1 MKKLTIGLIGN
12 PNSGKTTLFNQLTGA
27 RQRVGN
33 WAGVTVERKE
43 GQFATTDHQVTLV
56 DLPGTYSLTTISSQT
71 SLDEQIACHY
81 ILSGDADLLINVVDA
96 SNLERNLYLTLQLL
110 ELGIPCIV
118 ALNML
123 DIAEKQQVRID
134 VDALSTRLG
143 CPVVPLVSTRGRGI
157 EALKLAIDRHNAND
171 NVELVHYAQP
181 LLREA
186 GFLADAM
193 AQEMPLQQR
202 RWLGLQ
208 MLEGDIY
215 SRAYA
220 GEAAQNLDTSL
231 ARLKDEMDDPALHIA
246 DARYQC
252 IAAICDVVSNTL
264 TAEPSHFTR
273 AVDKIILNRFL
284 GLPIFLFVMY
294 LMFLLAINIGGALQ
308 PLFDAGSVGIFIH
321 GIQWIGYTLHFP
333 DWLTIFLAQGLG
345 GGINT
350 VLPLVPQIGMMYL
363 FLSFLEDSGY
373 MARAAF
379 VMDRLM
385 QALGLPGKSFVPLI
399 VGFGCNVPSVMGA
412 RTLDAPRERLMTIMM
427 APFMSCG
434 ARLAIFAVFAAAFF
448 GQNGALAV
456 FSLYVLGIVMAVLTG
471 LMLKHTIMRGEA
483 SPFVME
489 LPVYHVPH
497 IKSLIIQT
505 WQRLKGFVLR
515 AGKVI
520 IIVSIFLSAFNSFS
534 LSGKIVDNINDS
546 ALASVSRVIT
556 PVFKP
561 IGVHE
566 DNWQATVGLF
576 TGAMAKEVVVGT
588 LNTLYTAENIQD
600 EAFNPADF
608 HLGDEL
614 LGAVDDTWQSLK
626 DTFSLSVLANPIEAS
641 KGDGE
646 MATGAMGVM
655 DQKFG
660 SAAAAYSYLI
670 FVLLYVPCISVMGA
684 IARESSRGWM
694 GFSILWGLNIA
705 YSLATLFYQVTSF
718 SQHPTYSLICI
729 LAVIVFNVVVLSLL
743 RRARS
748 RVDIELLATRK
759 NVSSCCSGTAGN
771 CH

>member
-1 MKKLTIGLIGN
+1 
-12 PNSGKTTLFNQLTGA
+12 
-27 RQRVGN
+27 
-33 WAGVTVERKE
+33 
-43 GQFATTDHQVTLV
+43 
-56 DLPGTYSLTTISSQT
+56 
-71 SLDEQIACHY
+71 
-81 ILSGDADLLINVVDA
+81 
-96 SNLERNLYLTLQLL
+96 
-110 ELGIPCIV
+110 
-118 ALNML
+118 
-123 DIAEKQQVRID
+123 
-134 VDALSTRLG
+134 
-143 CPVVPLVSTRGRGI
+143 
-157 EALKLAIDRHNAND
+157 
-171 NVELVHYAQP
+171 
-181 LLREA
+181 
-186 GFLADAM
+186 
-193 AQEMPLQQR
+193 
-202 RWLGLQ
+202 
-208 MLEGDIY
+208 
-215 SRAYA
+215 
-220 GEAAQNLDTSL
+220 
-231 ARLKDEMDDPALHIA
+231 
-246 DARYQC
+246 
-252 IAAICDVVSNTL
+252 
-264 TAEPSHFTR
+264 
-273 AVDKIILNRFL
+273 
-284 GLPIFLFVMY
+284 
-294 LMFLLAINIGGALQ
+294 
-308 PLFDAGSVGIFIH
+308 
-321 GIQWIGYTLHFP
+321 
-333 DWLTIFLAQGLG
+333 
-345 GGINT
+345 
-350 VLPLVPQIGMMYL
+350 
-363 FLSFLEDSGY
+363 
-373 MARAAF
+373 
-379 VMDRLM
+379 M

-660 SAAAAYSYLI
+660 SAATAYSYLI